1 MKFETLR
8 GMKDIFSQDAQKYNF
23 IVNTA
28 KKIFDKY
35 GYMNIITP
43 ILEET
48 ELFKRAVG
56 DETDVVSKEMYTF
69 MDKGDRSVT
78 MRPEGTAG
86 VVRAY
91 LNAGFHKS
99 NPNVKWYYYG
109 PMYRYEAPQKG
120 RYREFHQFG
129 VESFGI
135 RSPFLDAELIIM
147 ACEFLNNLG
156 INDLVVELN
165 SLGSVDSRIVYIKEL
180 KKYLLNNIDKLSDDS
195 KIRAEKNP
203 LRVFDS
209 KDEGDQKVLINAPK
223 LHDFFDEESKAFFE
237 ELKDNLDKF
246 NIKYIVNP
254 ALVRGLDYYS
264 DTVFEIKSNKLGSQ
278 STVLGGGRYDKLT
291 EILAEVKVPAVGFAA
306 GIERLSMIMDESL
319 LLKENDKVFIAY
331 FEETKKYLFDVIKK
345 FRENDINIEFEY
357 SVKSFSAQMK
367 KANKVGANHVL
378 ILGENELNSG
388 KITFKDFRTG
398 NQEEITIDEI
408 VERIKHV

>member
-1 MKFETLR
+1 MKLETLR
-8 GMKDIFSQDAQKYNF
+8 GMKDMFAVDAEKYNY
-23 IVNTA
+23 IVNAA
-28 KKIFDKY
+28 KTTFDKY
-35 GYMNIITP
+35 GYSNVITP

-48 ELFKRAVG
+48 DLFKRAVG

-99 NPNVKWYYYG
+99 SPNVKWYYHG

-135 RSPFLDAELIIM
+135 RSPFLDAEMITM
-147 ACEFLNNLG
+147 ACEFLNKLG

-165 SLGSVDSRIVYIKEL
+165 SLGSVESRIIYIKEL
-180 KKYLLNNIDKLSDDS
+180 QNYLLANIDKLSNDS

-209 KDEGDQKVLINAPK
+209 KDEGDQKVLEGAPK
-223 LHDFFDEESKAFFE
+223 LHDFFDGESTKFFE
-237 ELKDNLDKF
+237 ELKANLDKF
-246 NIKYIVNP
+246 NVNYVINP
-254 ALVRGLDYYS
+254 ALVRGLDYYC
-264 DTVFEIKSNKLGSQ
+264 DTVFEIKSSKLGSQ

-291 EILAEVKVPAVGFAA
+291 EILAGVKVPGIGFAA
-306 GIERLSMIMDESL
+306 GIERLSMLMDESL
-319 LLKENDKVFIAY
+319 LVKEEKKVFIAY
-331 FEETKKYLFDVIKK
+331 FEETKDYLFEVLKELRK
-345 FRENDINIEFEY
+345 NDINVEFEY
-357 SVKSFSAQMK
+357 SPKGFSSQMK
-367 KANKVGANHVL
+367 KANKVNANYVV
-378 ILGENELNSG
+378 ILGESEMNAG
-388 KITFKDFRTG
+388 KVTFKDFSTG
-398 NQEEITIDEI
+398 NQEEITITEV
-408 VERIKHV
+408 VERVK

>member
-135 RSPFLDAELIIM
+135 RSPFLDAELITM

-345 FRENDINIEFEY
+345 LRENDINIEFEY
-357 SVKSFSAQMK
+357 SVKGFSAQMK

>member
-8 GMKDIFSQDAQKYNF
+8 GMKDMFSQEVEKYNF

-35 GYMNIITP
+35 GYTNIITP

-69 MDKGDRSVT
+69 MDKGDRSIT

-135 RSPFLDAELIIM
+135 RSAFLDAELITM
-147 ACEFLNNLG
+147 ACEFLDNLG
-156 INDLVVELN
+156 ITDIYVELN
-165 SLGSVDSRIVYIKEL
+165 SLGSVESRITYIKEL
-180 KKYLLNNIDKLSDDS
+180 KKYLLNNIGKLSDDS

-209 KDEGDQKVLINAPK
+209 KDEGDQKVLENAPK
-223 LHDFFDEESKAFFE
+223 LHDFFDEESKIFFE
-237 ELKDNLDKF
+237 ELKYNLDEF
-246 NIKYIVNP
+246 NIKYEINP
-254 ALVRGLDYYS
+254 SLVRGLDYYS
-264 DTVFEIKSNKLGSQ
+264 DTVFEIKSNKLGAQ
-278 STVLGGGRYDKLT
+278 STILGGGRYDKLT
-291 EILAEVKVPAVGFAA
+291 EILAGIKVPAVGFAA

-319 LLKENDKVFIAY
+319 LSKKDKKVFIIY
-331 FEETKKYLFDVIKK
+331 FEETKKYLFDIIKILRK
-345 FRENDINIEFEY
+345 NDVNVEFEY
-357 SVKSFSAQMK
+357 SIKGFSAQMK
-367 KANKVGANHVL
+367 KANKVGANYVL
-378 ILGENELNSG
+378 ILGENEINSG
-388 KITFKDFRTG
+388 KITFKDFKTG
-398 NQEEITIDEI
+398 NQEEITITEMI
-408 VERIKHV
+408 ERIKHV